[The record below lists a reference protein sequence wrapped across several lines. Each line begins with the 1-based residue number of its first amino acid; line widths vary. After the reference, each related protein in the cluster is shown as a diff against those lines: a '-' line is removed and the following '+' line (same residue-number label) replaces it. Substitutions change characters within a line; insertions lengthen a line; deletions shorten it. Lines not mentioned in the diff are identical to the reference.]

1 MIGYQ
6 NKINQILRGA
16 ETIKN
21 MNDDI
26 DLELSV
32 SVLTKILKDVQ
43 LERDA
48 LWVKTQEDEREI
60 NDLRDIN
67 KQLRDEIESDNAEL
81 DTAWSKVVELQ
92 NWKEEALEVMNQWN
106 DVSDYIN
113 FNAEVE
119 DIGRFVPQICLKY
132 LKERDELK
140 KQKSLWEEDALRYC
154 KNADFWRDKYEKLEE
169 SL

>member
-6 NKINQILRGA
+6 DKINQILRGA

-32 SVLTKILKDVQ
+32 SVLTKTLKDVQ

-60 NDLRDIN
+60 NDLRDVN
-67 KQLRDEIESDNAEL
+67 NELRDKI
-81 DTAWSKVVELQ
+81 K
-92 NWKEEALEVMNQWN
+92 
-106 DVSDYIN
+106 
-113 FNAEVE
+113 
-119 DIGRFVPQICLKY
+119 
-132 LKERDELK
+132 
-140 KQKSLWEEDALRYC
+140 
-154 KNADFWRDKYEKLEE
+154 KLELSLE

>member
-6 NKINQILRGA
+6 DKINQILRGA

-26 DLELSV
+26 DEKEFEFDIFREINQLRDAAEELEEV
-32 SVLTKILKDVQ
+32 K

-67 KQLRDEIESDNAEL
+67 KQLR
-81 DTAWSKVVELQ
+81 Q
-92 NWKEEALEVMNQWN
+92 WKEEALVVLNQWGK
-106 DVSDYIN
+106 VSEYIMKN
-113 FNAEVE
+113 GSVE
-119 DIGRFVPQICLKY
+119 DIGKSIPDLV
-132 LKERDELK
+132 LK
-140 KQKSLWEEDALRYC
+140 K
-154 KNADFWRDKYEKLEE
+154 LEV
-169 SL
+169 S